1 MEINRIEGRIESV
14 VTVSG
19 LVEGRMVYM
28 TSHSYSQNYGSLSD
42 LPGVDYPRTADQAK
56 KARNV
61 LAYAITTQKG
71 PYMTYPQYSFSLREM
86 MDQTANAPFSTTV
99 DITYPGDQES
109 RTIAAGT
116 PARAFGVGTFT
127 VPSGQYIY
135 SAGLRTPG
143 CPLSVAYSGANA
155 GLLQAESTFD
165 GDLAVATV
173 VEFDTTTYALTFA
186 TRD

>member
-1 MEINRIEGRIESV
+1 MEINRLEGRIESV

-28 TSHSYSQNYGSLSD
+28 TSHSYDQNYGSLTD

-61 LAYAITTQKG
+61 LAFAITTQKG
-71 PYMTYPQYSFSLREM
+71 PYMTYPTFDFSLRGM
-86 MDQTANAPFSTTV
+86 MDQDSNVPFNTDV

-109 RTIAAGT
+109 RTVLAGT
-116 PARAFGVGTFT
+116 PARALGVGTYT

-143 CPLSVAYSGANA
+143 CPLSVSYSGANA
-155 GLLQAESTFD
+155 GKLQAESTFD

-173 VEFDTTTYALTFA
+173 VEFDSTTYALTFA